1 MAYVRTDT
9 IMLND
14 FLTGVI
20 LAGGKNSRFGRA
32 KAQEVIDGQSM
43 LERVIAAVSQ
53 VTENILIVA
62 SQEKTNSLLGG
73 YPDQRIVEDIYPG
86 TGVLGAIYTGLH
98 HAATPCVLVVGCDM
112 PFLNPHLLRYMAKVA
127 QESRADAIVPVFN
140 ERFEVLHA
148 IYSKSCIPR
157 IQDLLAERI
166 LSVIRLL
173 NRVKVRHINE
183 EEIERFD
190 RIYSSFINVNTQVD
204 LLTARYTLRQL
215 SGQGE

>member
-1 MAYVRTDT
+1 
-9 IMLND
+9 
-14 FLTGVI
+14 
-20 LAGGKNSRFGRA
+20 
-32 KAQEVIDGQSM
+32 
-43 LERVIAAVSQ
+43 
-53 VTENILIVA
+53 
-62 SQEKTNSLLGG
+62 
-73 YPDQRIVEDIYPG
+73 
-86 TGVLGAIYTGLH
+86 
-98 HAATPCVLVVGCDM
+98 
-112 PFLNPHLLRYMAKVA
+112 
-127 QESRADAIVPVFN
+127 VPVFN

>member
-1 MAYVRTDT
+1 
-9 IMLND
+9 
-14 FLTGVI
+14 
-20 LAGGKNSRFGRA
+20 
-32 KAQEVIDGQSM
+32 M

-204 LLTARYTLRQL
+204 LLTARYTLR
-215 SGQGE
+215 

>member
-1 MAYVRTDT
+1 
-9 IMLND
+9 MLND

>member
-1 MAYVRTDT
+1 
-9 IMLND
+9 MLND

-204 LLTARYTLRQL
+204 LLTARYTLR
-215 SGQGE
+215 

>member
-148 IYSKSCIPR
+148 IYFKSCIPR

>member
-1 MAYVRTDT
+1 
-9 IMLND
+9 MLND

-20 LAGGKNSRFGRA
+20 LAGGKKSRFGRA

>member
-204 LLTARYTLRQL
+204 LLTARYTLR
-215 SGQGE
+215 